1 MEKIL
6 STTRRPDITFH
17 DSGEIYITS
26 RVARIL
32 QLTEKSCLNVAIEN
46 GEYLLFAEHY
56 EGMIGNHTGRCYP
69 VNSGSRYYRAN
80 SVKLCRAMLNACGVS
95 GRAALMCG
103 ETISL
108 NGKPHLTII
117 TRTTL

>member
-6 STTRRPDITFH
+6 TTTRRPDITFH
-17 DSGEIYITS
+17 ATGEIYITA

-32 QLTEKSCLNVAIEN
+32 RLNGDSCLNVAIEN

-56 EGMIGNHTGRCYP
+56 ENMIGNHTGRCYP

-80 SVKLCRAMLNACGVS
+80 SVKLCRAMLAACGTTRRV
-95 GRAALMCG
+95 ALMCG
-103 ETISL
+103 EAVTV
-108 NGKPHLTII
+108 NGKPHLPII
-117 TRTTL
+117 TRMVL

>member
-56 EGMIGNHTGRCYP
+56 EGMIGNHTGRCYSIN
-69 VNSGSRYYRAN
+69 VGSRYLRAN
-80 SVKLCRAMLNACGVS
+80 SVRLCRAMLAACGTTRRV
-95 GRAALMCG
+95 ALMCG
-103 ETISL
+103 EAVTV
-108 NGKPHLTII
+108 NGKPHLPII
-117 TRTTL
+117 TRMVL

>member
-69 VNSGSRYYRAN
+69 VNSGSQYYRAN

-108 NGKPHLTII
+108 NGKPNLTII